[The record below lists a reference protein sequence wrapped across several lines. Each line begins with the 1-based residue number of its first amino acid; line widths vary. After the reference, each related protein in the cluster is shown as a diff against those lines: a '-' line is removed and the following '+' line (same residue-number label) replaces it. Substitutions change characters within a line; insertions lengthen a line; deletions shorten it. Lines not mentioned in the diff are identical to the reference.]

1 MIFKEFGNKNK
12 PTIVLIHSQYLSHWM
27 WVKEI
32 EFLSSHYHIIAPI
45 LDGHS
50 ENASMHFQSIEK
62 CANQIIAYID
72 KFLGGYVSGIIGSS
86 IGAQITI
93 EILSK
98 RPDIANKILIENVLF
113 FEKENNEEIKIN
125 IKNLNVFYYL
135 IKKKWFA
142 KLYSKKINLPKNLFS
157 LYFKEI
163 KRISLTSLL
172 NLNSSY
178 YNYKLP
184 NLIPDAQSK
193 IIILYGKNTNKK
205 IKTSSKLLKTKFE
218 NSNLVCF
225 PFCKYNLNL
234 KKSSKYIDLISDLF
248 NIYEKTT
255 E

>member
-113 FEKENNEEIKIN
+113 FEKENKEEIKIN

-142 KLYSKKINLPKNLFS
+142 KLYSKKLNLPKNLFS

-163 KRISLTSLL
+163 KKINLTSLL

-205 IKTSSKLLKTKFE
+205 IKKSSKLLQTNFE

-225 PFCKYNLNL
+225 PFSKYNLNF

-248 NIYEKTT
+248 NISEKAI
-255 E
+255 

>member
-12 PTIVLIHSQYLSHWM
+12 PTIILIHSQHLSHWM

-32 EFLSSHYHIIAPI
+32 EFLSNHYHIIAPI

-86 IGAQITI
+86 IGSQITI

-113 FEKENNEEIKIN
+113 FEKENKEEIKTN

-142 KLYSKKINLPKNLFS
+142 KLYSKKLNLQKNLFS

-163 KRISLTSLL
+163 KRISLTSFL

-178 YNYKLP
+178 NNYTLP

-205 IKTSSKLLKTKFE
+205 IKTSNKLLQTKFE

-225 PFCKYNLNL
+225 PFSKYNLNL
-234 KKSSKYIDLISDLF
+234 KKSSKYIELINDLF
-248 NIYEKTT
+248 NI
-255 E
+255 